1 MKGILSWF
9 KSNTKI
15 KRWIFVILIG
25 VILACYGISKII
37 VTKELAIFELLK
49 VVIAFVCGFTLIILG
64 IIGLQKRTLEVLI
77 EASDD
82 RLKTNKNINVNS
94 LIFNKKVYEEG
105 PNIVVIGGGI
115 GLNTVLEGIKKYTKN
130 VTAIVSVSNY
140 GKKNE
145 NNLDI
150 LPMDDIKDG
159 IIALSDSEKQM
170 EELLNYKFTN
180 TSLNGLRFSDVLFTT
195 IAQNNSNFS
204 KAIESTNKILNFT
217 GKILPVTLD
226 EMEIC
231 AELSNGMIITEKA
244 KIPEVVFEKVQK
256 INRIYVN
263 PTNCR
268 TTPEV
273 VKAIKNADA
282 IVLGPG
288 SLYTNVIPCL
298 LVSGVSEAIKES
310 NAIKIY
316 INNIMTEQGQTDNY
330 SMSDHI
336 NAIIEHVGQDIID
349 FCVYDSGQIV
359 PEYIKM
365 YNKEG
370 SETVEQDEKNV
381 KGIQLVQKD
390 LAYIKDNRIR
400 HNPDAVAEAIIE
412 IICDDLKF
420 QDKQNDPQYVM
431 MNAKLKYDKKIKKL
445 PRIKKHEKVK
455 ENKKH
460 LQGKHSKFLE
470 LYGDRVRSI
479 KDTDENIKRNKLK
492 HELDERNRRA
502 ENARKKKAKNN
513 RK

>member
-37 VTKELAIFELLK
+37 VTKELAMIDLAIIVLTF
-49 VVIAFVCGFTLIILG
+49 ICGFTLIILG
-64 IIGLQKRTLEVLI
+64 IIGIQKRTLEVLI

-145 NNLDI
+145 NDLDI

-159 IIALSDSEKQM
+159 IIALADSEKEMKQ
-170 EELLNYKFTN
+170 LLNYRFNNSNLK
-180 TSLNGLRFSDVLFTT
+180 GLRFSDLLFTT
-195 IAQNNSNFS
+195 IAQNNFNFS

-217 GKILPVTLD
+217 GKVLPVTLD

-231 AELSNGMIITEKA
+231 AELSNGMVITEKE
-244 KIPEVVFEKVQK
+244 KIPQVVFEKIQK

-288 SLYTNVIPCL
+288 SLYTNVIPGL
-298 LVSGVSEAIKES
+298 LVSGVSKAIKES
-310 NAIKIY
+310 KAIKIY
-316 INNIMTEQGQTDNY
+316 INNIMTEQGQTDDY

-349 FCVYDSGQIV
+349 FCVYDSGEVI
-359 PEYIKM
+359 PEYIKR

-370 SETVEQDEKNV
+370 ADLVEQDEQNV
-381 KGIQLVQKD
+381 KGIELVQRN
-390 LAYIKDNRIR
+390 LSYIKDNEVR
-400 HNPDAVAEAIIE
+400 HNPNAVAAAIIE

-420 QDKQNDPQYVM
+420 KDKQNDPQYVM
-431 MNAKLKYDKKIKKL
+431 MNAKLKYDKKINKL
-445 PRIKKHEKVK
+445 PRINKHEKVK

-460 LQGKHSKFLE
+460 LQGRHSKFLE
-470 LYGDRVRSI
+470 LYGDRVKSI
-479 KDTDENIKRNKLK
+479 KNTDENIKRNKLRI
-492 HELDERNRRA
+492 ERAKKNSISQENR
-502 ENARKKKAKNN
+502 NK
-513 RK
+513 